1 MTKTL
6 IIESGLGGA
15 PMNRTQKA
23 IIDAF
28 WQLLEEKPYNK
39 ITVQSIVERCQVN
52 RNTVYYHFQDIP
64 SLTEHS
70 IKDWTERVI
79 KNNCEF
85 GAPIQCITLV
95 VQEFIRRKSAFIHL
109 YRSSH
114 KEGFIRCMNEIS
126 QYIVQSYVDK
136 TTEGMSIA
144 AEDKAAFIRYYKC
157 TIAGVALDWL
167 DSGASYDLSA
177 FCKKICNSFEG
188 SGKRA
193 FLKLMQGA

>member
-52 RNTVYYHFQDIP
+52 RNTFYYHFRDIP

-79 KNNCEF
+79 KKQLR
-85 GAPIQCITLV
+85 IW
-95 VQEFIRRKSAFIHL
+95 SADSMHHPCRAGIH
-109 YRSSH
+109 
-114 KEGFIRCMNEIS
+114 
-126 QYIVQSYVDK
+126 
-136 TTEGMSIA
+136 
-144 AEDKAAFIRYYKC
+144 KA
-157 TIAGVALDWL
+157 
-167 DSGASYDLSA
+167 
-177 FCKKICNSFEG
+177 
-188 SGKRA
+188 
-193 FLKLMQGA
+193 